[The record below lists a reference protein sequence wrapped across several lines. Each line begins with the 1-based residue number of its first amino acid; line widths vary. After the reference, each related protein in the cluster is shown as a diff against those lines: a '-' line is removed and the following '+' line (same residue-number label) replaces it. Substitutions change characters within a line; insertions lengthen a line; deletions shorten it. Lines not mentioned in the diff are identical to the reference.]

1 MKKIAFLFM
10 VLLTIS
16 ACGTKKNLY
25 KTSFNQDM
33 FECRGTE
40 PFWAISMEPDAIIYS
55 EPGTEKLYFPYQDP
69 IEQEKGT
76 LVFKT
81 YIQEGNKSTR
91 LQIILTK
98 EECSDGMS
106 DTVYPYTAEVELDGK
121 PLKGCA
127 K

>member
-1 MKKIAFLFM
+1 
-10 VLLTIS
+10 
-16 ACGTKKNLY
+16 
-25 KTSFNQDM
+25 M

-121 PLKGCA
+121 QLKGCA